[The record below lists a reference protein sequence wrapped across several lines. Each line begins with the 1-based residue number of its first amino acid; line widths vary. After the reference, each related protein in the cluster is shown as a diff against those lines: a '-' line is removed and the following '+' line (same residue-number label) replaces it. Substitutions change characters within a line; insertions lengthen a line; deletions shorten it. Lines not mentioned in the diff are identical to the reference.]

1 MRRFIT
7 IAFAVLFT
15 ASAALAQNIR
25 LGERIPA
32 IDIDATMGTHLDH
45 IETEYVCLVFIHS
58 SSLPCIEA
66 LEEFVVVADEVK
78 QQMSVV
84 LITPE
89 RHDDEKEL
97 LARFVDDN
105 TSVAFDRDYKTFNA
119 FGINFAPFGVIY
131 DTKRCRAQ
139 WFGSIQQLDTA
150 TLWQITQQR
159 QIKK

>member
-1 MRRFIT
+1 MRRLIS
-7 IAFAVLFT
+7 IALAVLFT
-15 ASAALAQNIR
+15 ASAAVAQNIR
-25 LGERIPA
+25 LGERIPT

-45 IETEYVCLVFIHS
+45 IETDYVCLVFVHS

-66 LEEFVVVADEVK
+66 LDKFAAIADSVK

-89 RHDDEKEL
+89 DPSGEKEL

-131 DTKRCRAQ
+131 EKRRSRAE
-139 WFGSIQQLDTA
+139 WFGSIQQLDA
-150 TLWQITQQR
+150 ETLRQITQR
-159 QIKK
+159 KIKK